1 MAKYPKIT
9 QVLGLVAIDLHSN
22 LFGNKQPFA
31 KFTEEDLAK
40 IENALNEIPNVEEKT
55 KELKEQV
62 EQLTEINKAHQEQGE
77 LIAEAVKNAIETA
90 GLEQQES
97 LAENIVLL
105 GAKCKEYGESN
116 ERHSIVNN
124 NGSEEPIDGLING
137 YFDPN
142 DEHNK
147 FLKNLI

>member
-1 MAKYPKIT
+1 MVKYSKIT

-31 KFTEEDLAK
+31 KLTEEDLAK

-105 GAKCKEYGESN
+105 GAKCKEYGDSN
-116 ERHSIVNN
+116 NRHSLVDN
-124 NGSEEPIDGLING
+124 NGIEEHTEGFIDG

>member
-1 MAKYPKIT
+1 MVKYSKIT
-9 QVLGLVAIDLHSN
+9 QVLGLVEIDLHSN

-31 KFTEEDLAK
+31 KLTEEDLAK

-116 ERHSIVNN
+116 NRHSFVNN
-124 NGSEEPIDGLING
+124 NGIEEHTEGLIDG